1 MASGERAIRVLS
13 LDGGGVRGLSS
24 LVILQH
30 LVRLVQLRLGP
41 SDDHGEV
48 LPSELFDHI
57 VGTSTGGLIAV
68 MLVKLNMP
76 VSACIKEY
84 KELIPRI
91 FGKRQFGSCIGGLGV
106 PRYAHEIFR
115 NCVQSVFDKYGQ
127 RDSGTIRF
135 MEEGN
140 IGGTTTSCTIVCREL
155 HPSGRRMHQ
164 PAFICSHYCRSTPK
178 ESGKYMPYELWM
190 TCRAT
195 TAAPTF
201 FAPIVIN
208 RRIFVDGA
216 FGNTSNPTR
225 KAHFHFLTKVTGYKE
240 CPVVWLNIGTGSPRP
255 QCDAAS
261 TGTRRSST
269 ATIHQRNWKDR
280 LIPNAIR
287 EARNLLRDLEAIATD
302 SDRVEEEMEDVI
314 DSKANEQPMTFAR
327 VSANN
332 GVADVQLDDWRSLGK
347 IEHLTHLY
355 LEQPDVVLKLERMAD
370 LLATETLKRRQAQNR
385 KKSLVPDT
393 PPALPLP
400 VLPFLS
406 TSPDEVSPLPS
417 PIITISQP
425 RHRKQHSSGSQEVS
439 PLEPS
444 PISPL
449 TRAPTNETPIAHA
462 FGTAAN
468 ISPPIA
474 EHADETLTALSKQ
487 EQGPSKPKRDLLG
500 NVDTAL
506 NTNTIHPIVEKRFW
520 NLQGKHEMDEKWKRR
535 STVV

>member
-1 MASGERAIRVLS
+1 M
-13 LDGGGVRGLSS
+13 
-24 LVILQH
+24 
-30 LVRLVQLRLGP
+30 
-41 SDDHGEV
+41 
-48 LPSELFDHI
+48 
-57 VGTSTGGLIAV
+57 
-68 MLVKLNMP
+68 
-76 VSACIKEY
+76 
-84 KELIPRI
+84 
-91 FGKRQFGSCIGGLGV
+91 
-106 PRYAHEIFR
+106 
-115 NCVQSVFDKYGQ
+115 
-127 RDSGTIRF
+127 
-135 MEEGN
+135 
-140 IGGTTTSCTIVCREL
+140 
-155 HPSGRRMHQ
+155 
-164 PAFICSHYCRSTPK
+164 
-178 ESGKYMPYELWM
+178 
-190 TCRAT
+190 
-195 TAAPTF
+195 
-201 FAPIVIN
+201 
-208 RRIFVDGA
+208 FVDGA
-216 FGNTSNPTR
+216 FGNTNNPTR

-261 TGTRRSST
+261 TGTRRSSI

-314 DSKANEQPMTFAR
+314 DSKANEQHMTFAR

-406 TSPDEVSPLPS
+406 TSPDE
-417 PIITISQP
+417 
-425 RHRKQHSSGSQEVS
+425 HSSGSQEVS

-449 TRAPTNETPIAHA
+449 TRAPTNEIPIAHA

-468 ISPPIA
+468 VSPPIA
-474 EHADETLTALSKQ
+474 EHADETLTTLSKQ

-520 NLQGKHEMDEKWKRR
+520 NLQGKHEIDEKWKRR